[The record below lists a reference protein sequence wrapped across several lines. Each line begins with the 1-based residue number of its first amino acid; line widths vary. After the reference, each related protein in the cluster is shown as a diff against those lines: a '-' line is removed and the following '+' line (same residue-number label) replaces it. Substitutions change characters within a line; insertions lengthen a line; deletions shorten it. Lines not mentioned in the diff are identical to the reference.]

1 MNSREVEISDD
12 MFIIGKETAEEFKK
26 KVRTA
31 TPEQPAPDIK
41 TGTKL
46 DLPIPK
52 EPGQIKEEPE
62 AKAPEAQITT
72 RLSWSGEIPPQK
84 WMNFYTKVLSKYA
97 VGNEMKITLNV
108 EIRQDGG
115 ISSQKIEET
124 KTALRE
130 LGMGDEVKVE

>member
-1 MNSREVEISDD
+1 MPVPKVPEKIQ
-12 MFIIGKETAEEFKK
+12 EELG
-26 KVRTA
+26 
-31 TPEQPAPDIK
+31 P
-41 TGTKL
+41 
-46 DLPIPK
+46 
-52 EPGQIKEEPE
+52 
-62 AKAPEAQITT
+62 KAPEAQITT

-115 ISSQKIEET
+115 ISSQKIDET